1 MSPIEILGFIT
12 GAICVWLLVKENIWN
27 WPIGIANNIFYIIVF
42 WRSSL
47 YGDAGL
53 QFVYIAISIYGWW
66 NWLHGGKQHSHLVV
80 TRAGLGGMRLY
91 GAITLAATGIL
102 YLLLHRYTNSN
113 VPFSDALTTSM
124 SLTAQYMMTRKIV
137 ENWWLWIAADAIYI
151 LLYCYKG
158 LYLTAVLYAIFL
170 AMCIMGLR
178 EWKKALGQQQYAAV
192 AG

>member
-27 WPIGIANNIFYIIVF
+27 WPIGIANNIFYIVVF

-66 NWLHGGKQHSHLVV
+66 NWLQGGNQHSQLTV
-80 TRAGLGGMRLY
+80 TRAGLRGLRIY
-91 GAITLAATGIL
+91 TAITLAATGLL
-102 YLLLHRYTNSN
+102 YVLLHRYTNSN

-124 SLTAQYMMTRKIV
+124 SLTAQYMMTRKVV
-137 ENWWLWIAADAIYI
+137 ENWWLWITADAIYI

-170 AMCIMGLR
+170 GMCIVGLR
-178 EWKKALGQQQYAAV
+178 EWEKAGRRYLVVGT
-192 AG
+192 

>member
-27 WPIGIANNIFYIIVF
+27 WPIGIANNIFYIVVF

-66 NWLHGGKQHSHLVV
+66 NWLQGGNQHSQLTV
-80 TRAGLGGMRLY
+80 TRAGLRGLRIY
-91 GAITLAATGIL
+91 AAITLAATGLL
-102 YLLLHRYTNSN
+102 YVLLHRYTNSN

-124 SLTAQYMMTRKIV
+124 SLTAQYMMTRKVV
-137 ENWWLWIAADAIYI
+137 ENWWLWITADAIYI

-170 AMCIMGLR
+170 GMCIVGLR
-178 EWKKALGQQQYAAV
+178 EWEKAGRRYLVVGA
-192 AG
+192 

>member
-27 WPIGIANNIFYIIVF
+27 WPIGIANNIFYIVVF

-66 NWLHGGKQHSHLVV
+66 NWLQGGNQHSQLTV
-80 TRAGLGGMRLY
+80 TRAGLRGLRIY
-91 GAITLAATGIL
+91 AAITLAATGLL
-102 YLLLHRYTNSN
+102 YVLLHRYTNSN

-124 SLTAQYMMTRKIV
+124 SLTAQYMMTRKVV
-137 ENWWLWIAADAIYI
+137 ENWWLWITADAIYI

-170 AMCIMGLR
+170 GMCIVGLR
-178 EWKKALGQQQYAAV
+178 EWEKAGRRYLVVGT
-192 AG
+192 